1 MDGKVAVRGLF
12 QKGTKREF
20 RSGGTFTL
28 TLGNAGVVEVA
39 VDGHALDPIGG
50 QGQTVKN
57 YVIDRGVPG
66 RNG

>member
-28 TLGNAGVVEVA
+28 TLGNAGVVELA
-39 VDGHALDPIGG
+39 VDGRALEPIGG
-50 QGQTVKN
+50 LGQVVKN
-57 YVIDRGVPG
+57 YVIERGAPARHG
-66 RNG
+66 